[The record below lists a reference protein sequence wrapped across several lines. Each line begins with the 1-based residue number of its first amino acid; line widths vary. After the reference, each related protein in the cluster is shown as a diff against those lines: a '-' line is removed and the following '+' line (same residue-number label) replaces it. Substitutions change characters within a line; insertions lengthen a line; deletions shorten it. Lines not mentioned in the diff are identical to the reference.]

1 MSGAMISTLVSALLS
16 AGISA
21 VVSLVV
27 VGKSLKS
34 ASGRDLEN
42 ELSDILEIGI
52 EHPFF
57 EQRSFT
63 DSWRSDLA
71 TTDNRYAA
79 YDLYA
84 TLVFNHLEKR
94 CRFHRFKIDK
104 VEKEL
109 DVSSWVKVHAMYW
122 RRPTEKY
129 ENILGYDTRF
139 INIVNS
145 ILKRKEA

>member
-1 MSGAMISTLVSALLS
+1 MDSTLISTLVAALVS

-21 VVSLVV
+21 VVSFVV

-34 ASGRDLEN
+34 ELKRNLEN
-42 ELSDILEIGI
+42 ELSDILKIGI

-57 EQRSFT
+57 EQ
-63 DSWRSDLA
+63 
-71 TTDNRYAA
+71 RYAA

-94 CRFHRFKIDK
+94 CRFHRFEIDK